1 MRWIDV
7 AEVCLVAACVVGVG
21 SLALLVGAE
30 VSFRRELRRDR
41 HERNRATQV
50 RIVQGVRD
58 GVPFDAVAL
67 DDLDGCD
74 DVAELTK
81 GWK

>member
-7 AEVCLVAACVVGVG
+7 AEVCMVAACVVGVG

-30 VSFRRELRRDR
+30 VSFRREMRRDLKSAV
-41 HERNRATQV
+41 HAVQV
-50 RIVQGVRD
+50 RTVVEHRPD
-58 GVPFDAVAL
+58 GELAVVLL
-67 DDLDGCD
+67 DDLDDCD
-74 DVAELTK
+74 DVTALTK